1 MAKTALV
8 TGAARR
14 IGRAIAL
21 DLAAHGWDVVIHCNR
36 SPESAA
42 GVMTECHAHGVRAA
56 VVQGDLSVAGD
67 LADIWDRCA
76 DALGPV
82 DLLVNNA
89 AVYPRTPLDDIELA
103 DWKLNLRVNLVAPAE
118 LARRAGLTMRSRG
131 ADNASIINITDWAT
145 ARPQPN
151 YLAYHAAKGALDTV
165 TLALAKELAP
175 EVRVNAVAP
184 GPILAPAG
192 APPGTLEKVLAS
204 TPMGRLGDPKD
215 IAAAVRY
222 FSEARYTTGCI
233 LPLDGGRTVG

>member
-1 MAKTALV
+1 MARTALV

-21 DLAAHGWDVVIHCNR
+21 ELAAHGWDVVLH
-36 SPESAA
+36 
-42 GVMTECHAHGVRAA
+42 CHASTDAAEAVRGECEALGVRAA
-56 VVQGDLSVAGD
+56 VVPGDLSVAED
-67 LADIWDRCA
+67 LADLWDRCA
-76 DALGPV
+76 DALDPI

-89 AVYPRTPLDDIELA
+89 AVYPRTPLADVTLE
-103 DWKLNLRVNLVAPAE
+103 DWKLALRVNLVAPAE

-131 ADNASIINITDWAT
+131 NGGCIVNITDWAT

-151 YLAYHAAKGALDTV
+151 FLPYHAAKGALDTV

-184 GPILAPAG
+184 GPIL
-192 APPGTLEKVLAS
+192 PPEGVPDGHLEQVLAS
-204 TPMGRLGDPKD
+204 TPLGRLGDPSD

-222 FSEARYTTGCI
+222 FSEAPYTTGCI
-233 LPLDGGRTVG
+233 LPVDGGRTIG

>member
-1 MAKTALV
+1 MARTALV

-21 DLAAHGWDVVIHCNR
+21 DLAAHGWDVVVHCNR
-36 SPESAA
+36 SPEPAA
-42 GVMTECHAHGVRAA
+42 DVVNECHAHGVRAA
-56 VVQGDLSVAGD
+56 VVQGDLSVADD
-67 LADIWDRCA
+67 LADLWDRCA
-76 DALGPV
+76 GALGPI

-89 AVYPRTPLDDIELA
+89 AVYPRTPLDEVSLE

-131 ADNASIINITDWAT
+131 SGGSIVNITDWAT

-151 YLAYHAAKGALDTV
+151 YLPYHAAKGALDTV

-175 EVRVNAVAP
+175 QVRVNAIGP
-184 GPILAPAG
+184 GPILAPEG
-192 APPGTLEKVLAS
+192 APEGTLEKVLTQ
-204 TPMGRLGDPKD
+204 TPLGRLGDPSD

-222 FSEARYTTGCI
+222 FAEASYTTGCI
-233 LPLDGGRTVG
+233 LPVDGGRTIA